1 MIVELKKGTVPG
13 LANRLS
19 LFEQVS
25 KHLIRYIDWPKFEH
39 CLSARLVHG
48 PKLITKKNMAK
59 SFDMAKSLCAK
70 KYMVCYVLAQIMV
83 VNSFMAHLYVNKPQ
97 CSSQQ
102 KVPSEAWK
110 FYFSR

>member
-1 MIVELKKGTVPG
+1 MPG

-39 CLSARLVHG
+39 CLSAKLVHG
-48 PKLITKKNMAK
+48 PKLITKKFMVK
-59 SFDMAKSLCAK
+59 SYQNLCAK

-83 VNSFMAHLYVNKPQ
+83 VNSFMAH
-97 CSSQQ
+97 CSSKQ
-102 KVPSEAWK
+102 KVPTEAWK
-110 FYFSR
+110 FYSSRSNLT